1 MPRDARPEGFSRRHR
16 FHTRGA
22 FGPILG
28 SPRKLRGR
36 LVVIHVASGT
46 PALSRLGVA
55 LTRRLVPGARERN
68 GVKRLARE
76 VFRRHPVK
84 VMGLDCVV
92 ALRERFAPEQ
102 MGPLRVE
109 LGHLFDQLAAGR
121 NR

>member
-36 LVVIHVASGT
+36 LVVVHVASGT
-46 PALSRLGVA
+46 ASLSRLGVA
-55 LTRRLVPGARERN
+55 LTRRLVPSACERN
-68 GVKRLARE
+68 RVKRVARE

-92 ALRERFAPEQ
+92 ALRERFAPGQ
-102 MGPLRVE
+102 MEPLRAE
-109 LGHLFDQLAAGR
+109 LAHLFDQLAAGR